1 MARTLTNE
9 IIAAA
14 IAGFEAQ
21 KAKID
26 AQVAELRE
34 TLKGGRTETAV
45 PPAPA
50 PAKRKRK
57 LSAAGRRAI
66 AAAARKRWAAI
77 KAASTA
83 GPRQP
88 GAAKKPVGKKV
99 ATRKAAKKTAAK
111 KSTAPAKA
119 QAGDQSPSSVL
130 A

>member
-9 IIAAA
+9 IITAA

-21 KAKID
+21 KTKLD
-26 AQVAELRE
+26 AQIAELRE

-66 AAAARKRWAAI
+66 AVAARKRWAAV
-77 KAASTA
+77 KAARVA
-83 GPRQP
+83 EPQPR
-88 GAAKKPVGKKV
+88 AAKKRGGKKV
-99 ATRKAAKKTAAK
+99 AAKKAPKKTAAK
-111 KSTAPAKA
+111 KPAAPAQTA
-119 QAGDQSPSSVL
+119 
-130 A
+130 

>member
-1 MARTLTNE
+1 MARTFTNE

-26 AQVAELRE
+26 SQIANLRQ
-34 TLKGGRTETAV
+34 TLKGDRTQSAV
-45 PPAPA
+45 PPESPN
-50 PAKRKRK
+50 RRRK

-119 QAGDQSPSSVL
+119 
-130 A
+130 

>member
-66 AAAARKRWAAI
+66 AAAARKRWAAV
-77 KAASTA
+77 KAE
-83 GPRQP
+83 PQP
-88 GAAKKPVGKKV
+88 SAAKKSAGKK
-99 ATRKAAKKTAAK
+99 AAAKKAPKKTAAK
-111 KSTAPAKA
+111 KPAAPSKT
-119 QAGDQSPSSVL
+119 S
-130 A
+130 

>member
-50 PAKRKRK
+50 KRKRK

-66 AAAARKRWAAI
+66 AAAARKRWAAV
-77 KAASTA
+77 KAAKVA
-83 GPRQP
+83 EPQP
-88 GAAKKPVGKKV
+88 SAAKKSAGKK
-99 ATRKAAKKTAAK
+99 AAAKKAPKKTAAK
-111 KSTAPAKA
+111 KPAAPSKT
-119 QAGDQSPSSVL
+119 S
-130 A
+130 

>member
-66 AAAARKRWAAI
+66 AVAARKRWAAV
-77 KAASTA
+77 KAARVA
-83 GPRQP
+83 EPQPR
-88 GAAKKPVGKKV
+88 AAKKRGGKKV
-99 ATRKAAKKTAAK
+99 AAKKAPKKTAAK
-111 KSTAPAKA
+111 KPAAPAQTA
-119 QAGDQSPSSVL
+119 
-130 A
+130 